1 MQVILYVLSATLLL
15 ILSGCGG
22 HTTRVID
29 TPETRE
35 LKGWQKPY
43 EVDGQRYDPLR
54 DHQGFVQTGI
64 ASWYGKKFHG
74 RKTSNGEIYDM
85 YAMTAA
91 HKTLPMGVDVR
102 VSHLQTGRSIL
113 VRVNDRGPFV
123 AGRIIDLS
131 YSAASQLG
139 IVEAGTAQVR
149 IEALGYRRVEDGQI
163 SYRSPTSYD
172 AGSFAVQIGA
182 FGVADNANRLAA
194 RMQQRYGKSEVQEAT
209 IDGRTYYRVR
219 VGNYRSLKKADQAAE
234 TFSSSGFPGSYVVAF
249 DSFMLSL
256 VSPGKID
263 GPCWRPPMRWPV
275 SRLMASR
282 SISCMSSREPAS
294 VTCTNGENLQF
305 CRRMIMLVWP
315 LILSSGC
322 TRKQR
327 YTD

>member
-1 MQVILYVLSATLLL
+1 MQVFLLVLSATLLGV
-15 ILSGCGG
+15 LSGCGG

-54 DHQGFVQTGI
+54 DHAGFVQTGT

-102 VSHLQTGRSIL
+102 VTHLQTGRSIV

-131 YSAASQLG
+131 YTGAAQLG
-139 IVEAGTAQVR
+139 IVEAGTAPVR
-149 IEALGYRRVEDGQI
+149 VEALGYRQVEDGRITYQ
-163 SYRSPTSYD
+163 SPTSYD

-182 FGVADNANRLAA
+182 FGVADNANRLAE
-194 RMQQRYGKSEVQEAT
+194 RMQQRYGKSEVQTVT
-209 IDGRTYYRVR
+209 IDGRTLYRVR
-219 VGNYRSLKKADQAAE
+219 VGSYRSLEKADQAAE
-234 TFSSSGFPGSYVVAF
+234 KFSSNGFPGSYVVAF
-249 DSFMLSL
+249 D
-256 VSPGKID
+256 
-263 GPCWRPPMRWPV
+263 
-275 SRLMASR
+275 
-282 SISCMSSREPAS
+282 
-294 VTCTNGENLQF
+294 
-305 CRRMIMLVWP
+305 
-315 LILSSGC
+315 
-322 TRKQR
+322 
-327 YTD
+327 